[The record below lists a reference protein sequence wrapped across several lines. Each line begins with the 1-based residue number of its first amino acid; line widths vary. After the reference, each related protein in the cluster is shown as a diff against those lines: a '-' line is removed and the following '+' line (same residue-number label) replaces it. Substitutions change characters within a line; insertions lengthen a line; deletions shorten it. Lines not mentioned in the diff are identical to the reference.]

1 MLIKVKGLSKPHG
14 GRFVVEKRKSP
25 HPNREELEN
34 EEPARR
40 WEQVANRLKG
50 LRTDQTSRQR
60 SIPSIQA
67 QTKQHQIHK
76 WCEPSSP
83 PQFNSDPNTALL
95 QLLSRPLGHI
105 EGL

>member
-40 WEQVANRLKG
+40 LGASGQ
-50 LRTDQTSRQR
+50 
-60 SIPSIQA
+60 QA
-67 QTKQHQIHK
+67 QRVEDGSDITTEVHSLN
-76 WCEPSSP
+76 PSTN
-83 PQFNSDPNTALL
+83 QTTSDP
-95 QLLSRPLGHI
+95 QVV
-105 EGL
+105 